1 MDQPLEKR
9 PESARARQKQA
20 TRQKLIDTTIELI
33 AQGGLARVTLPR
45 VAESAGL
52 SRGICNY
59 HFHTKE
65 QLLLDTFMTVYREHE
80 TAWKKALCD
89 QDTPAPLRLKEFIRI
104 LLVPPVADTDK
115 VAVWMAFWGEAA
127 GRRTY
132 LDLCTARDKDFEK
145 AVARALYEIDP
156 APSHQHAMSPE
167 DIAVALTGMI
177 DGFWVQYLIA
187 PGRLSPEHAI
197 SACIAYLSHFY
208 PQMLLDI

>member
-1 MDQPLEKR
+1 MDNPIDKQPKSVR
-9 PESARARQKQA
+9 TRQKLA

-65 QLLLDTFMTVYREHE
+65 LLLLDTFMTVYREHE
-80 TAWKKALCD
+80 TAWKKALYD
-89 QDTPAPLRLKEFIRI
+89 RDTPAPHRLKEFIRV
-104 LLVPPVADTDK
+104 LLVPPVADTNK

-127 GRRTY
+127 GRRSY
-132 LDLCTARDKDFEK
+132 LDLYTARDKDFEK
-145 AVARALYEIDP
+145 AVARVLCEIDP
-156 APSHQHAMSPE
+156 TPSHMNAMSPE

-208 PQMLLDI
+208 PQMSPDI

>member
-1 MDQPLEKR
+1 M
-9 PESARARQKQA
+9 
-20 TRQKLIDTTIELI
+20 
-33 AQGGLARVTLPR
+33 TLPR

-59 HFHTKE
+59 HFNTKE

-80 TAWKKALCD
+80 TAWKTALLD
-89 QDTPAPLRLKEFIRI
+89 RTVPAALRLRQFIRV

-132 LDLCTARDKDFEK
+132 LDLFTARDKAFEK
-145 AVARALYEIDP
+145 AVARVLCEIEPDP
-156 APSHQHAMSPE
+156 AHMHAMSPE

-187 PGRLSPEHAI
+187 PGRLSAEHAQ
-197 SACIAYLSHFY
+197 SACLAYLSHFY
-208 PQMLLDI
+208 PRIPEENMPVPETPGWGNDKDEI